1 MEDHTELIKQIAR
14 ELALAS
20 HQSKDKEVSGL
31 FADIKRRMETIES
44 NLISVKEDITK
55 IKDLLDDKV
64 TPNINSWNSNTETLK
79 WVNRVVITAV
89 ILGILALIGIGK

>member
-1 MEDHTELIKQIAR
+1 MDEQSDLIKKIAR

-31 FADIKRRMETIES
+31 FADIKRRMETIEN
-44 NLISVKEDITK
+44 NLVEVKHDIQKVKE
-55 IKDLLDDKV
+55 LMDDKI

-89 ILGILALIGIGK
+89 ILGLLALVGLR